1 VAWVDKFLQDAERQ
15 AYFLA
20 TPKARILLVEGKRA
34 DRPSF
39 FTGLTRKGY
48 EVKSVSSG
56 KAALEYMDGA
66 RLHVVIVD
74 AESMR
79 ANGKGIVRAINRAA
93 PQLPVIFIIGEDYGD
108 ADSVEAD
115 SVLVEPFTL
124 QKLLNRIRPL
134 LPVDES
140 NLMKVGPLALD
151 VDHRWVRC
159 DERKTSLTPR
169 LVVLMRL
176 LMEHPGKVLK
186 REDLF
191 SEVWE
196 TAYTD
201 DTRTLDVHISWLR
214 QAVEEDPRH
223 PRYIKTVRGVGYRLE
238 VP

>member
-1 VAWVDKFLQDAERQ
+1 M
-15 AYFLA
+15 A
-20 TPKARILLVEGKRA
+20 TPKARILLIEGKRA

-48 EVKSVSSG
+48 EVKSVPSG
-56 KAALEYMDGA
+56 KAALAQLAGSHP
-66 RLHVVIVD
+66 HVVVVD

-79 ANGKGIVRAINRAA
+79 ANGKGIVRAIHRAT
-93 PQLPVIFIIGEDYGD
+93 PDLPVIFIIDEDYTD
-108 ADSVEAD
+108 PESVEAD
-115 SVLVEPFTL
+115 CILIQPFTL

-134 LPVDES
+134 LPVEES
-140 NLMKVGPLALD
+140 NLLKVGPLALD

-159 DERKTSLTPR
+159 DNRKASLTPR

-176 LMEHPGKVLK
+176 LMEHPGKILK
-186 REDLF
+186 RENLF

-223 PRYIKTVRGVGYRLE
+223 PRYIKTVRGVGYRLDI
-238 VP
+238 P

>member
-1 VAWVDKFLQDAERQ
+1 
-15 AYFLA
+15 LA
-20 TPKARILLVEGKRA
+20 TPKAKILLVEGKRA

-48 EVKSVSSG
+48 EVKSVPSG
-56 KAALEYMDGA
+56 KAALEQLDGGHP
-66 RLHVVIVD
+66 HVVVVD

-79 ANGKGIVRAINRAA
+79 ANGKGIVRSLNRAVPA
-93 PQLPVIFIIGEDYGD
+93 LPVIFIIGEDY
-108 ADSVEAD
+108 ADPGSVEAD
-115 SVLVEPFTL
+115 CVLIQPFTL

-134 LPVDES
+134 LPADED
-140 NLMKVGPLALD
+140 NLMKVGPLALN
-151 VDHRWVRC
+151 VDSRWVRC
-159 DERKTSLTPR
+159 DNRKTSLTPR

-176 LMEHPGKVLK
+176 LMENPGEVLK

-238 VP
+238 IP

>member
-1 VAWVDKFLQDAERQ
+1 
-15 AYFLA
+15 LA
-20 TPKARILLVEGKRA
+20 TPKARILLIEGKRA

-56 KAALEYMDGA
+56 KAALAQLDGEHP
-66 RLHVVIVD
+66 HVVVVD

-79 ANGKGIVRAINRAA
+79 ANGKGIVRTLHRAA
-93 PQLPVIFIIGEDYGD
+93 PDLPVIFIIGNDYGD
-108 ADSVEAD
+108 SASVEAD
-115 SVLVEPFTL
+115 CILIQPFTL

-134 LPVDES
+134 LPADEKS
-140 NLMKVGPLALD
+140 LLKVGPLALD
-151 VDHRWVRC
+151 IDHRWVRC
-159 DERKTSLTPR
+159 DGRKTSLTPR

-176 LMEHPGKVLK
+176 LMERPGEVLK

-238 VP
+238 IP

>member
-1 VAWVDKFLQDAERQ
+1 VERQ
-15 AYFLA
+15 EKHLA
-20 TPKARILLVEGKRA
+20 TRKAKILLVEGKRA

-39 FTGLTRKGY
+39 YPGLTRKGY
-48 EVKSVSSG
+48 EVESVPSG
-56 KAALEYMDGA
+56 KAALE
-66 RLHVVIVD
+66 RLDSDHPHVVIVD

-93 PQLPVIFIIGEDYGD
+93 SQLPVIFITGEDYDDPESVG
-108 ADSVEAD
+108 ADF
-115 SVLVEPFTL
+115 VLSQPFTL

-134 LPVDES
+134 LPANED
-140 NLMKVGPLALD
+140 NLLKAGPLALN

-159 DERKTSLTPR
+159 ESRQASLTPR
-169 LVVLMRL
+169 LVVLMKL
-176 LMEHPGKVLK
+176 LMDHPGEVLK

-191 SEVWE
+191 SKVWE

-223 PRYIKTVRGVGYRLE
+223 PRFIKTVRGIGYRLDIS
-238 VP
+238 

>member
-1 VAWVDKFLQDAERQ
+1 
-15 AYFLA
+15 LA
-20 TPKARILLVEGKRA
+20 TPKASILLVEGKRA

-48 EVKSVSSG
+48 EVESVLSG
-56 KAALEYMDGA
+56 KAALEHLDGV
-66 RLHVVIVD
+66 RPHVVVVD

-79 ANGKGIVRAINRAA
+79 ANGKGIVRALNRAA
-93 PQLPVIFIIGEDYGD
+93 PNLPVIFIIGKDYAD
-108 ADSVEAD
+108 PDSVEAD
-115 SVLVEPFTL
+115 CVLIQPFTL

-134 LPVDES
+134 LPVEEDS
-140 NLMKVGPLALD
+140 LLKVGPLSLD

-159 DERKTSLTPR
+159 ENRKTSLTPR

-176 LMEHPGKVLK
+176 LMENPGKILK
-186 REDLF
+186 RENLF

-238 VP
+238 IP